1 VCEIRRVSDDDN
13 IVIIGLED
21 KLRSLITAVVVV

>member
-1 VCEIRRVSDDDN
+1 VYKIRGVSNDNN
-13 IVIIGLED
+13 IVIVGLKD